1 MKHET
6 NGECNGK
13 IRILIADDHAIV
25 RMGLASLLGTKD
37 DIEVVG
43 EAEDGEAAVRKAIKL
58 IPDVIIMD
66 LMMPKMDGVAA
77 TAEIHRQLPSAKI
90 MILTSY
96 GASDGIAHA
105 FAAGATGALMKSTEF
120 SEFVSAI
127 RTIAA
132 GGHVI
137 APEIARQLA
146 EDPPVPE
153 LTPRQTEILHSI
165 TRGLTNADIAKQLN
179 IREDSVKEHLTAIF
193 AKLGAA
199 NRSEAVAI
207 ALRKH
212 LLKH

>member
-1 MKHET
+1 MKPI
-6 NGECNGK
+6 K
-13 IRILIADDHAIV
+13 VLLADDHAIV
-25 RMGLASLLGTKD
+25 RMGLASLLGTKK

-43 EAEDGEAAVRKAIKL
+43 EAEDGEAAVRKTLKL
-58 IPDVIIMD
+58 APDVVIMD

-77 TAEIHRQLPSAKI
+77 TAEIHRRLPGVKI

-105 FAAGATGALMKSTEF
+105 LSAGATGALMKSTEF
-120 SEFVSAI
+120 SEFVTAI
-127 RTIAA
+127 RRVAA
-132 GGHVI
+132 GERVI

-153 LTPRQTEILHSI
+153 LTPRQAEILQSI
-165 TRGLTNADIAKQLN
+165 TRGLTNADIARQLG
-179 IREDSVKEHLTAIF
+179 IREDSVKEHVNAIF

-207 ALRKH
+207 TLRKH
-212 LLKH
+212 LLKT